1 MSSTQ
6 GPIQSWL
13 DQFKP
18 KPVQSYQDI
27 EKELPATPQ
36 LDLSDILEARKKGLG
51 GYTSEESN
59 AMRSQMATQL
69 GRQGQAQ
76 QRQLL
81 AAQAKAGVRGGAAAS
96 QGQRL
101 IQNIGAQRAAGEQDL
116 FIKNIAEQQ
125 RRQQQYE
132 DLVKSQKMGN
142 LAAALTRQ
150 QMAQA
155 ERESQRQQEAA
166 KWGAIAQSKDIQE
179 ALKNEGKPQKNLI
192 QEGAGVAGDVFGAL
206 FGKGWLW

>member
-6 GPIQSWL
+6 DPLKTWL
-13 DQFKP
+13 DQFES

-27 EKELPATPQ
+27 EKELPVTPG
-36 LDLSDILEARKKGLG
+36 LDLGDILEARKKQLG
-51 GYTSEESN
+51 GYTSEEAA
-59 AMRSQMATQL
+59 AMRSQMASQMA
-69 GRQGQAQ
+69 RQGQSA

-101 IQNIGAQRAAGEQDL
+101 LQNIAQQRAAGEQDL

-125 RRQQQYE
+125 RRQASYE
-132 DLVKSQKMGN
+132 DLVKAQRFAN
-142 LAAALTRQ
+142 LSAQLTRQ

-166 KWGAIAQSKDIQE
+166 KLTAIASSEKLQE
-179 ALKNEGKPQKNLI
+179 ALKNRNKPQRSFG
-192 QEGAGVAGDVFGAL
+192 QEVAGVAGDILFAP